1 MFLVKFLLL
10 FSLALNIIANDNYID
25 SLTLTKI
32 KKLVQKE
39 EDIAIAYK
47 KYIFEKGTN
56 KKDNILITVK
66 DLKDLNYLPNGFYLT
81 DPFSRQITI
90 MANHKINAFT
100 TIDTNLKSNLYDYYY
115 SNKYRT
121 YTKAPMKV
129 KKDSIDDY
137 DEVEIL
143 LSSDEKY
150 KMEFENSITTNKSN
164 LGTLKGYYLD
174 DKGVLHW
181 YEGGNYKFSLGND
194 LIVDKNVTV
203 LTQDGA
209 ISSIFQDLVKDKNF
223 MYAGQ
228 KILREGDDNSVE
240 QYLNTEKN
248 LVDLNSSKS
257 VGKTLMR
264 FSNSGGGL
272 IINGDIFTWG
282 NNTNK
287 TVSIGKDSYTNT
299 SGTTGLGKPIVNA
312 MINAKAIVYDDTIDV
327 PYTNN
332 FNVKHFHSSPL
343 RPNFI
348 DFFSED
354 SHSTC
359 GISIKGELYC
369 GGQDVLENNYIEFS
383 NYTRGSNSNIEYLY
397 RSVFFN
403 GITNK
408 AKTIIAIDNTYLV
421 LSRVDTDTVDGY
433 ILYFWGKDNL
443 SGWAGTGNKTETN
456 IFVPTKSSE
465 IRFKDITYT
474 ESSTFRKILGLN
486 TVGNLYIWGL
496 LNGGDCSE
504 TNINSYCKP
513 IKIDSSVNFSSI
525 VGGRKYFIATDN
537 SGNFYRI
544 STSGVITSVESIIKG
559 DKYAATYDETNDARI
574 LSVDFSKDVTDNSDG
589 IVWVNSNNQLKGNY
603 KISSTFDALFENTI
617 SQIKWKGIR
626 VIGDDNAMCGI
637 DVNDQMYCWGNMTNS
652 LGTGFLLPLFN
663 ANLHDENKDFL
674 LLEKLSGSITAMTSG
689 TTWLNGNNFYIKYP
703 TYIGGFNY
711 EFIFK

>member
-1 MFLVKFLLL
+1 MFLLRLLIL
-10 FSLALNIIANDNYID
+10 ISLALNIFANDEYIN
-25 SLTLTKI
+25 SLTLAKV
-32 KKLVQKE
+32 KKLVEKE
-39 EDIAIAYK
+39 EEIAVAYK
-47 KYIFEKGTN
+47 KYISEKGTN
-56 KKDNILITVK
+56 KVTNNLITVSN
-66 DLKDLNYLPNGFYLT
+66 LRDLNYLPRGFNLI
-81 DPFSRQITI
+81 DPFGRETQILT
-90 MANHKINAFT
+90 NHKISSFT
-100 TIDTNLKSNLYDYYY
+100 SSDRVLKSNLYDYYY

-121 YTKAPMKV
+121 YTKAPLKFN
-129 KKDSIDDY
+129 KNNNDDY

-150 KMEFENSITTNKSN
+150 KMEFEDDITTDKNN
-164 LGTLKGYYLD
+164 LGEFTGYYLD
-174 DKGVLHW
+174 DKAVLHW
-181 YEGGNYKFSLGND
+181 YEKGNYKFSLGND
-194 LIVDKNVTV
+194 LIVDKNVSV
-203 LTQDGA
+203 LNDNGT
-209 ISSIFQDLVKDKNF
+209 ISSIFLELIKSKNF

-228 KILREGDDNSVE
+228 KILREGNNNSVE

-248 LVDLNSSKS
+248 LVDLNPTKS

-287 TVSIGKDSYTNT
+287 TVSIGNNSYTDTTGN
-299 SGTTGLGKPIVNA
+299 SGTGNLIVNT
-312 MINAKAIVYDDTIDV
+312 MINAKAIVYDDSKEV

-332 FNVKHFHSSPL
+332 FNNKHFHSSPL
-343 RPNFI
+343 RANFI

-354 SHSTC
+354 THSTC
-359 GISIKGELYC
+359 GITIKGELYC
-369 GGQDVLENNYIEFS
+369 GGEDVLENNYIEFS
-383 NYTRGSNSNIEYLY
+383 NYLKGTKNNMEYLY
-397 RSVFFN
+397 RSTFFN

-474 ESSTFRKILGLN
+474 ESSSFRKILGLN

-496 LNGGDCSE
+496 SNGGDCSE
-504 TNINSYCKP
+504 TSVNSYCNP
-513 IKIDSSVNFSSI
+513 IKIDSTVNFSSI
-525 VGGRKYFIATDN
+525 VGGRKYFKAVDN

-544 STSGVITSVESIIKG
+544 STSGVITSVESIIKEN
-559 DKYAATYDETNDARI
+559 KYAATYDETNDARI
-574 LSVDFSKDVTDNSDG
+574 LSVDFSKDITDSSDG

-603 KISSTFDALFENTI
+603 KISSIYDALFENAI
-617 SQIKWKGIR
+617 SQIKWKDIR
-626 VIGDDNAMCGI
+626 VISDDNAMCGI
-637 DVNDQMYCWGNMTNS
+637 DVNDQMYCWGNMVNPS
-652 LGTGFLLPLFN
+652 GTGWILPLFN

-674 LLEKLSGSITAMTSG
+674 LVEKKSGSITTMTSG
-689 TTWLNGNNFYIKYP
+689 TWLNNSKFYIKYP

>member
-1 MFLVKFLLL
+1 MFLLRLLILIFL
-10 FSLALNIIANDNYID
+10 AINIFANDEYIN
-25 SLTLTKI
+25 SLTLVKV
-32 KKLVQKE
+32 KKLVEKE
-39 EDIAIAYK
+39 EEIAVAYK
-47 KYIFEKGTN
+47 KYISEKGTN
-56 KKDNILITVK
+56 KLNNNLISITN
-66 DLKDLNYLPNGFYLT
+66 LKDLHYLPNGFNLN
-81 DPFSRQITI
+81 DPFGRTITI
-90 MANHKINAFT
+90 IANHKINAYT
-100 TIDTNLKSNLYDYYY
+100 TTDTNLKSNLYDYYY

-121 YTKAPMKV
+121 NTKAPLKI
-129 KKDSIDDY
+129 KKDNMDDN
-137 DEVEIL
+137 DEVEIM
-143 LSSDEKY
+143 LSPDEKY
-150 KMEFENSITTNKSN
+150 KMEFENSITTDKSN
-164 LGTLKGYYLD
+164 LGRFTGYYLD

-181 YEGGNYKFSLGND
+181 YEAGNYKFSLGND

-203 LTQDGA
+203 LTQDGT
-209 ISSIFQDLVKDKNF
+209 ISSIFKDLVKDKNF

-228 KILREGDDNSVE
+228 KILREGDDNSIE

-248 LVDLNSSKS
+248 LVDLNPSKS

-287 TVSIGKDSYTNT
+287 TVSIGKNSYTNT

-312 MINAKAIVYDDTIDV
+312 MINAKAIVYDDTKEV

-332 FNVKHFHSSPL
+332 FNLKHFHSSPL

-456 IFVPTKSSE
+456 IFSPTKSSE

-474 ESSTFRKILGLN
+474 ESSSFKKILGLN

-496 LNGGDCSE
+496 SNGGDCGESSVD
-504 TNINSYCKP
+504 SYCRPKQ
-513 IKIDSSVNFSSI
+513 IDSTVNFSSI
-525 VGGRKYFIATDN
+525 VGGRKYFIAIDN

-544 STSGVITSVESIIKG
+544 STSGEITSVESIIKG
-559 DKYAATYDETNDARI
+559 NKYTATYDEISDARI
-574 LSVDFSKDVTDNSDG
+574 LSVDFSKNVTDNSDG
-589 IVWVNSNNQLKGNY
+589 IVWVNSKNQLKGDY
-603 KISSTFDALFENTI
+603 KISSTNDALFENAI
-617 SQIKWKGIR
+617 SQIQWKEIR
-626 VIGDDNAMCGI
+626 VISDDNAMCGI

-652 LGTGFLLPLFN
+652 SGTGLILPLFN

-674 LLEKLSGSITAMTSG
+674 LLEKTSGAITTMTSG
-689 TTWLNGNNFYIKYP
+689 TWLNNSKFYIKYP